1 MSKQLIDRSADL
13 SRLRTDGYDIAADG
27 GHLFVRD
34 IPYVNA
40 SRQIKRGVLI
50 STLKTAGDTTVA
62 PDTHVAYFEGEQ
74 PCLADGRHIEGIKNA
89 SAPPQGISADL
100 TFSAKPMP
108 NGAYEDYYDK
118 VTAYVSILSGPAQ
131 EIDPSVT
138 ARTFPPIPTEEGDGS
153 PFCYMDTA
161 SSRSEITHVTRKL
174 ENMKVAIIG
183 LGGTG
188 SYVLD
193 LIAKTPVSEIHL
205 FDRDEFLSH
214 NAFRSPGAASL
225 DELRSRPRKTGYL
238 KTIYSKMH
246 RGIVDHEVFASEASG
261 DVLRGM
267 HWVFFCVDNG
277 PARKTLVEL
286 LETFGVS
293 FIDVGMGVDLIDEA
307 LGGILRVTASTPKQ
321 REHLRRR
328 VSFAEPDDRG
338 EYSSN
343 IQIADLNA
351 LNAALAVIKW
361 KKFCGFYHDLEREYT
376 STYTIDGNHLANAD
390 RLP

>member
-1 MSKQLIDRSADL
+1 MSKQLIDHSADL
-13 SRLRTDGYDIAADG
+13 SRLRADGYDIAVDA

-50 STLKTAGDTTVA
+50 STLKTAGDATVA
-62 PDTHVAYFEGEQ
+62 PDTHVAYFKGEQ
-74 PCLADGRHIEGIKNA
+74 PCFVDGRHIEAIKHPN
-89 SAPPQGISADL
+89 APPQGISADL
-100 TFSAKPMP
+100 TFSAKPVP
-108 NGAYEDYYDK
+108 SGAYEDYFDK
-118 VTAYVSILSGPAQ
+118 ISAYVAILSGPAK
-131 EIDPSVT
+131 EIDPSAT

-161 SSRSEITHVTRKL
+161 SSRSEITHLARKF
-174 ENMKVAIIG
+174 ENLKVAIIG

-193 LIAKTPVSEIHL
+193 LVAKTPVSEIHL
-205 FDRDEFLSH
+205 FDGDEFLSH
-214 NAFRSPGAASL
+214 NAFRCPGAPSL
-225 DELRSRPRKTGYL
+225 DELRSRPRKTAYL
-238 KTIYSKMH
+238 KSIYSKMH
-246 RGIVDHEVFASEASG
+246 RGIVDHEDFATDANC
-261 DVLRGM
+261 DVLEHM
-267 HWVFFCVDNG
+267 HWVFLCVDNG
-277 PARKTLVEL
+277 PARKALVEK
-286 LETFGVS
+286 LESFGVS
-293 FIDVGMGVDLIDEA
+293 FIDVGMGIDLIDDA
-307 LGGILRVTASTPKQ
+307 LGGIVRVTASTPGQ

-361 KKFCGFYHDLEREYT
+361 KKLCGFHHDLEREYT
-376 STYTIDGNHLANAD
+376 STYTVDGNHLANAD

>member
-13 SRLRTDGYDIAADG
+13 SRLRADGYDVAVDAG
-27 GHLFVRD
+27 YLVVRD

-40 SRQIKRGVLI
+40 RQQIKRGVLI
-50 STLKTAGDTTVA
+50 STLKTAGDATVA
-62 PDTHVAYFEGEQ
+62 PDTHVAYFQGEQ
-74 PCLADGRHIEGIKNA
+74 PSFADGRHIDGIKNP

-108 NGAYEDYYDK
+108 SGAYDDYYDK
-118 VTAYVSILSGPAQ
+118 VTSYVAILSGPAQ

-138 ARTFPPIPTEEGDGS
+138 ACTFPPIPTEEGDGS

-174 ENMKVAIIG
+174 DGMRVAIIG

-193 LIAKTPVSEIHL
+193 LVAKTPVSEIHL
-205 FDRDEFLSH
+205 FDGDEFLSH

-225 DELRSRPRKTGYL
+225 DELRTRPRKTTYL
-238 KTIYSKMH
+238 KSMYSKMH
-246 RGIVDHEVFASEASG
+246 RGIIDHETYASEANG
-261 DVLRGM
+261 DVLHNM
-267 HWVFFCVDNG
+267 HWVFLCVDNG
-277 PARKTLVEL
+277 PARKVLVEM
-286 LETFGVS
+286 LETFGIS
-293 FIDVGMGVDLIDEA
+293 FIDVGMGIDLLDDA
-307 LGGILRVTASTPKQ
+307 LGGIVRVTASTPKQ

-361 KKFCGFYHDLEREYT
+361 KKLCGFYHDLEREYT
-376 STYTIDGNHLANAD
+376 STYTVDGNHLANAD
-390 RLP
+390 QLS